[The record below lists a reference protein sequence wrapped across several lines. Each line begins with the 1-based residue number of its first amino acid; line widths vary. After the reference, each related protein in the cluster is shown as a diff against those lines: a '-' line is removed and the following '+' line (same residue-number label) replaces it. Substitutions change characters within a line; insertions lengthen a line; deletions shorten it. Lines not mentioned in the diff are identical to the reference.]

1 MDTLINIV
9 LFVVIGY
16 FVLVGMVATYLVTFA
31 KDEERKR
38 RRNEP

>member
-1 MDTLINIV
+1 MDTLIKVV

-16 FVLVGMVATYLVTFA
+16 FVLVGMVATYFVTLP

-38 RRNEP
+38 RNEP

>member
-1 MDTLINIV
+1 MLIKVV

-16 FVLVGMVATYLVTFA
+16 FVLVGMVATYFITLS
-31 KDEERKR
+31 KDEEK

>member
-1 MDTLINIV
+1 MLIKIV

-16 FVLVGMVATYLVTFA
+16 FVLVGMVATYFVTLS

-38 RRNEP
+38 QKP

>member
-1 MDTLINIV
+1 MDTLINVI

-16 FVLVGMVATYLVTFA
+16 FVLVGMVATYFVTLS

-38 RRNEP
+38 QKP

>member
-1 MDTLINIV
+1 MLIKVV

-16 FVLVGMVATYLVTFA
+16 FVLVGMVATYFVTLS
-31 KDEERKR
+31 KDEEK

>member
-1 MDTLINIV
+1 MLIEIV

-16 FVLVGMVATYLVTFA
+16 FVLVGMVATYLITFG
-31 KDEERKR
+31 KDK

>member
-1 MDTLINIV
+1 MDTLINVI

-16 FVLVGMVATYLVTFA
+16 FVLVGMVATYFITLS

-38 RRNEP
+38 HNEP

>member
-1 MDTLINIV
+1 MDTMINIV

-16 FVLVGMVATYLVTFA
+16 FVLVGMVATYLITFA
-31 KDEERKR
+31 KDKEK